1 MCFFV
6 KNALF
11 LVKNALF
18 MSKMLFFLSKM
29 LFYCQK
35 WSFLVKNAIYLCQK
49 CFFFVKNALF
59 FFRQKRPFIVK
70 NALFWSKMFF
80 FLVKTASFLKKCFIF
95 RKIGYPSN
103 NWKIYSQEFHQWGH
117 IEYLKIVTYVGWR
130 GVLNE
135 WYFGVPLF
143 RNTYLGPNLALIWPN
158 YGQGINIF

>member
-1 MCFFV
+1 MLFF
-6 KNALF
+6 L
-11 LVKNALF
+11 
-18 MSKMLFFLSKM
+18 SKMLFFWSKMLFLCQKCSFFLSKM

-59 FFRQKRPFIVK
+59 FVK
-70 NALFWSKMFF
+70 NALFLSKMLFF
-80 FLVKTASFLKKCFIF
+80 GQKCSFFGQNCFIF
-95 RKIGYPSN
+95 EKMLRKIGYPSN